1 MTEKEFKAY
10 LDMVVEKAFKEGI
23 LYERRR
29 RKFGYDDD
37 ENWIAMEMAIDNAKV
52 NILGE

>member
-10 LDMVVEKAFKEGI
+10 LDMVVEKAFKEGVR
-23 LYERRR
+23 YERDRV
-29 RKFGYDDD
+29 KFGRPEDWLSV
-37 ENWIAMEMAIDNAKV
+37 EFAVDNAKV

>member
-10 LDMVVEKAFKEGI
+10 LDMIVEKAFKEGVC
-23 LYERRR
+23 YERDRA
-29 RKFGYDDD
+29 KFGRPAD
-37 ENWIAMEMAIDNAKV
+37 WISLELAVDNAKA